1 MYPHDQKLIQPLKPF
16 VSSALGNQIAEWGMI
31 TSIKKSV
38 NKVVMLADTT
48 AEEWSDLLIRVGAER
63 DREAFTRLFQ
73 HYAPLLKGFLM
84 KGSNIGHEQAEELA
98 QETMIKVWR
107 KANSFNRQKS
117 SASTWIYTVARN
129 CRIDWI
135 RREMRRQRDVH
146 ADDLYEPG
154 DENPSQIS
162 LVQLRNKRVVR
173 DSIELLPQEQK
184 EVISKIYF
192 EGKTHSEVSE
202 ELSLPLGTVKSR
214 IRLALKRLNV
224 QLEADTEEVE

>member
-1 MYPHDQKLIQPLKPF
+1 
-16 VSSALGNQIAEWGMI
+16 MI
-31 TSIKKSV
+31 TGKGNSV
-38 NKVVMLADTT
+38 NKVVMLTETT
-48 AEEWSDLLIRVGAER
+48 ADDWSDLLVKVGSDK
-63 DREAFTRLFQ
+63 DRAAFTRLFQ
-73 HYAPLLKGFLM
+73 HFAPLLKGFLM

-98 QETMIKVWR
+98 QEAMIKVWR
-107 KANSFNRQKS
+107 RADSFNRQKS
-117 SASTWIYTVARN
+117 SASTWIYTIARN

-135 RREMRRQRDVH
+135 RREVRRQRDIH

-154 DENPSQIS
+154 DENPSQVS
-162 LVQLRNKRVVR
+162 LVQLRNKRVIR
-173 DSIELLPQEQK
+173 DSIETLPQEQI

-224 QLEADTEEVE
+224 QLDAETEEV

>member
-1 MYPHDQKLIQPLKPF
+1 
-16 VSSALGNQIAEWGMI
+16 MI
-31 TSIKKSV
+31 TGKGNSV
-38 NKVVMLADTT
+38 NKVVMLAGKT
-48 AEEWSDLLIRVGAER
+48 ADEWSDLLVKVGSDKDR
-63 DREAFTRLFQ
+63 DAFTRLFQ
-73 HYAPLLKGFLM
+73 HFAPLLKGFLM

-98 QETMIKVWR
+98 QEAMIKVWR
-107 KANSFNRQKS
+107 RADSFNRQKS
-117 SASTWIYTVARN
+117 SASTWIYTIARN

-135 RREMRRQRDVH
+135 RREVRRQRDIH

-154 DENPSQIS
+154 DENPSQVS
-162 LVQLRNKRVVR
+162 LSQLRNKRVIR
-173 DSIELLPQEQK
+173 DSIETLPQEQI

-224 QLEADTEEVE
+224 QLEAESEVV

>member
-1 MYPHDQKLIQPLKPF
+1 
-16 VSSALGNQIAEWGMI
+16 
-31 TSIKKSV
+31 
-38 NKVVMLADTT
+38 MLAETT
-48 AEEWSDLLIRVGAER
+48 SDEWSDLLVKVGSDK
-63 DREAFTRLFQ
+63 DRESFTRLFQ
-73 HYAPLLKGFLM
+73 HFAPLLKGFLM

-98 QETMIKVWR
+98 QEAMIKVWR
-107 KANSFNRQKS
+107 RADSFNRQKS
-117 SASTWIYTVARN
+117 SASTWIYTIARN

-135 RREMRRQRDVH
+135 RKEVRRQRDIN

-154 DENPSQIS
+154 DENPSQVS
-162 LVQLRNKRVVR
+162 LVQLRNKRKIR
-173 DSIELLPQEQK
+173 DSIELLPQEQI

-224 QLEADTEEVE
+224 QLEAEAEE

>member
-1 MYPHDQKLIQPLKPF
+1 
-16 VSSALGNQIAEWGMI
+16 
-31 TSIKKSV
+31 
-38 NKVVMLADTT
+38 MLTETT
-48 AEEWSDLLIRVGAER
+48 ADDWSDLLVKVGSDK
-63 DREAFTRLFQ
+63 DRAAFTRLFQ
-73 HYAPLLKGFLM
+73 HFAPLLKGFLM

-98 QETMIKVWR
+98 QEAMIKVWR
-107 KANSFNRQKS
+107 RADSFNRQKS
-117 SASTWIYTVARN
+117 SASTWIYTIARN

-135 RREMRRQRDVH
+135 RREVRRQRDIH

-154 DENPSQIS
+154 DENPSQVS
-162 LVQLRNKRVVR
+162 LVQLRNKRVIR
-173 DSIELLPQEQK
+173 DSIETLPQEQI

-224 QLEADTEEVE
+224 QLDAETEEV

>member
-1 MYPHDQKLIQPLKPF
+1 
-16 VSSALGNQIAEWGMI
+16 MI
-31 TSIKKSV
+31 TGKRNSV
-38 NKVVMLADTT
+38 NNPINKVVMLAETT
-48 AEEWSDLLIRVGAER
+48 ADEWSNLLIKVGLDR
-63 DREAFTRLFQ
+63 DREAFTLLFR

-98 QETMIKVWR
+98 QEAMIKVWR
-107 KANSFNRQKS
+107 KADSFNRQKS
-117 SASTWIYTVARN
+117 SASTWIYTIARN

-135 RREMRRQRDVH
+135 RREVRRQRDIH

-154 DENPSQIS
+154 GENPSQVS
-162 LVQLRNKRVVR
+162 LVQLRNKRTIR
-173 DSIELLPQEQK
+173 ASIETLPQEQI

-224 QLEADTEEVE
+224 QLDAEAEEV